1 MDFGY
6 ILQIALF
13 GILALAVVVI
23 LISAGIAIP
32 RSRKIKSYRNS
43 KSGDDWINKYKKADD
58 SKAF

>member
-13 GILALAVVVI
+13 GILALAVIVI
-23 LISAGIAIP
+23 LISAAISIP
-32 RSRKIKSYRNS
+32 RSRKVKSYHNS

-58 SKAF
+58 AKAF

>member
-13 GILALAVVVI
+13 GIMSLAVVVI
-23 LISAGIAIP
+23 LISAAIAIP

-43 KSGDDWINKYKKADD
+43 KSGDDWVNKYKKGDD
-58 SKAF
+58 AKAF